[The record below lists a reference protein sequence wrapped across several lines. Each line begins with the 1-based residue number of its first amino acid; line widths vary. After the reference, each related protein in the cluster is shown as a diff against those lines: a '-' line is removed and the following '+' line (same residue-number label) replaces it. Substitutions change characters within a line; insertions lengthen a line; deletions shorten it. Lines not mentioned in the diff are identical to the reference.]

1 MERYCFA
8 VDPLAL
14 ECFCQSFPSFL
25 IDSIDIATL
34 SATGTPELNTN
45 NFELSVFTLKGLT
58 NTSSNVVITSLT
70 EVSDFRTL
78 DGRSCL
84 QHPSSRLTPAIFL
97 SASTFSACAGQFKH
111 HLETEA

>member
-1 MERYCFA
+1 MLWNVFA
-8 VDPLAL
+8 NL
-14 ECFCQSFPSFL
+14 SPSFL

-45 NFELSVFTLKGLT
+45 NFELSVFTLKRLM

-70 EVSDFRTL
+70 KVSDFRTL

-84 QHPSSRLTPAIFL
+84 QHPFLRLTPAIFL
-97 SASTFSACAGQFKH
+97 SVSTFLACAGQFKY